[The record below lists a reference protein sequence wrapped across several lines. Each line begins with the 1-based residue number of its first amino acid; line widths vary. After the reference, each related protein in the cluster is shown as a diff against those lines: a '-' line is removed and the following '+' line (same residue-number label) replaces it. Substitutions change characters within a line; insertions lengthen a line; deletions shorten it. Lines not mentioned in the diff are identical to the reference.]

1 MNHGLLDVPAPLYGA
16 FDRALTVILPPPAR
30 LVVWGVLGA
39 LVSVLLYRAL
49 SPQRRIAAAKAR
61 LLALRRQLD
70 AHDGTF
76 EQALPL
82 LRAHIGASL
91 RHVWLVL
98 PATVLASLPV
108 LTLLIW
114 LAGTYGHRL
123 PEPGQGPPVK
133 VAPAGLDVRW
143 QDRPPQVTVLD
154 KGRTVAQVPLTAPV
168 TRVEKRRWWNAL
180 VANPIGYLPSDGP
193 VRRVHIALEPR
204 RYLDFGPDWLRGWA
218 ALFMSVLFAASLLTQ
233 RLARVE

>member
-1 MNHGLLDVPAPLYGA
+1 MNYGLLDVPAPLYGA
-16 FDRALTVILPPPAR
+16 VDRALMTLLPPPAR

-39 LVSVLLYRAL
+39 VVSVLLYRAL
-49 SPQRRIAAAKAR
+49 SPQLRIAAAKAR
-61 LLALRRQLD
+61 LRALRRQLD

-82 LRAHIGASL
+82 LRAQIGASL

-98 PATVLASLPV
+98 PATLLASLPV

-123 PEPGQGPPVK
+123 PEPGQSPPVK

-143 QDRPPQVTVLD
+143 QDRPPQLTVLD

-168 TRVEKRRWWNAL
+168 TRVEKRQWWNVL

-193 VRRVHIALEPR
+193 ARQVRIALEPR
-204 RYLDFGPDWLRGWA
+204 RYLDFGPDWVRGWA
-218 ALFMSVLFAASLLTQ
+218 AVFMSVLFAASLLTQ
-233 RLARVE
+233 RLARVH